1 MRHLDRKE
9 LSECNGQDGRAAYV
23 AREGKVYDVSESK
36 MWKGGSH
43 MKLHQAGKDLTAHF
57 PHAPHG
63 AEVFERYPQI
73 GVLKLGQ
80 AQRELPG
87 ALSTL
92 LKRMPS
98 LRRHPHPMT
107 VHFPIVFMFS
117 TTIFNLLFVLTRIE
131 AFEVTAIHCLG
142 AGILFTPIGILS
154 GLYTWWLNYLAK
166 PLKAVTIKMWFSAIL
181 FIVELIVFIWRMGAP
196 DILRTFDLPAVVY
209 FLWVLSLFPLVTV
222 IGWFGTTLTF
232 PVEQD

>member
-107 VHFPIVFMFS
+107 VHFPIVFF
-117 TTIFNLLFVLTRIE
+117 
-131 AFEVTAIHCLG
+131 
-142 AGILFTPIGILS
+142 LS
-154 GLYTWWLNYLAK
+154 LA
-166 PLKAVTIKMWFSAIL
+166 L
-181 FIVELIVFIWRMGAP
+181 
-196 DILRTFDLPAVVY
+196 FDLNNLYSECRKDKRYQVKVKKTDEEGDEAKK
-209 FLWVLSLFPLVTV
+209 
-222 IGWFGTTLTF
+222 
-232 PVEQD
+232 DK